1 MTIEEAGKRLS
12 IEEHV
17 LRKYE
22 EQGLLNLGDLNGDN
36 LEKELQ
42 DIRLIDS
49 LLRIGVGSE
58 ELKRLK
64 NLMLQGAGTK
74 KEQIRLLRKCRFE
87 ILDEIHLKQ
96 QVLDRMDYLIYS
108 MKQE

>member
-12 IEEHV
+12 IEENV

-22 EQGLLNLGDLNGDN
+22 EQGLLNLEDLNGDN

-58 ELKRLK
+58 ELKKLK
-64 NLMLQGAGTK
+64 NLMLQGTGTK

-96 QVLDRMDYLIYS
+96 QVLDRMDYLIHS